1 MSILAKAPLI
11 EVIFEIRWGLVKAD
25 SSRGEREYHFPGEE
39 TDFFFGQ
46 FKMIATSSGFS
57 FIERTTPEIQPSLP
71 HVVIFRFRRAPST
84 WPCYQIGLGVFSVNQ
99 INDGYEW
106 ERFKLDILNGIE
118 YLNKGYPNGIENLKS
133 VGIELRYRDA
143 FILNE
148 NERPVDF
155 LKNKMKLSFDLPDG
169 LLNSEYLD
177 NTKITGTR
185 VAFNLDIVNPIG
197 KLVLDLR
204 QAKINGQPGFVLDT
218 RTRSQG
224 NDVPNLIEKDSFS
237 QWLEGVHDIQRLAFK
252 ELIDPLYART
262 FK

>member
-1 MSILAKAPLI
+1 MSTLAKAPLN

-25 SSRGEREYHFPGEE
+25 QSKREYHLPFEE

-46 FKMIATSSGFS
+46 FKMIVTSIGFS
-57 FIERTTPEIQPSLP
+57 FIERTNIEIQPSLP
-71 HVVIFRFRRAPST
+71 HVVNFRFRKAQNT
-84 WPCYQIGLGVFSVNQ
+84 WPCYQIGLGVFTVNQ

-106 ERFKLDILNGIE
+106 DKFKQDILNGIE
-118 YLNKGYPNGIENLKS
+118 YLNKGYPGGIENLKS

-143 FILNE
+143 FIFSENE
-148 NERPVDF
+148 NSVAF
-155 LKNKMKLSFDLPDG
+155 LKSKMKLSFDLPDG

-177 NTKITGTR
+177 NNKIAGTR
-185 VAFNLDIVNPIG
+185 VAFNLDIINPKG

-224 NDVPNLIEKDSFS
+224 NDVPNLIDRDSFS
-237 QWLEGVHDIQRLAFK
+237 QWLEGVHNIQRLAFK
-252 ELIDPLYART
+252 ELIDPIYART
-262 FK
+262 FE